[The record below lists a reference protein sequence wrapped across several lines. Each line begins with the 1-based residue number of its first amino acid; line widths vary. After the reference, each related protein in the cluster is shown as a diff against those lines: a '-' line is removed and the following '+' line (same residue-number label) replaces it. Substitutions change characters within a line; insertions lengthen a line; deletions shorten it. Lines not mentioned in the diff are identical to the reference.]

1 MNAQKKLVLPLFIIF
16 LLFST
21 SFLVSK
27 ALLAKWGIDYAV
39 LIVANLLFFVVSLGV
54 FFMQKKALNHIN
66 PNVFIRSVMAG
77 MLIKMGVCVFAI
89 ILYRLI
95 AGNSV
100 SKISVFAAMFLYLLY
115 LAVEVRVIMKLNRQ
129 KNA

>member
-1 MNAQKKLVLPLFIIF
+1 MNSQKKIIFPLFIIF
-16 LLFST
+16 L
-21 SFLVSK
+21 FLSASLSISK
-27 ALLAKWGIDYAV
+27 TILSKWGIDYKV
-39 LIVANLLFFVVSLGV
+39 LLVANALFFLVSLGV
-54 FFMQKKALNHIN
+54 FFMQKKALYHTN

-77 MLIKMGVCVFAI
+77 MLIKMGVCVFAVI
-89 ILYRLI
+89 VYRLL

-100 SKISVFAAMFLYLLY
+100 NKVSVFVAMFLYLLY